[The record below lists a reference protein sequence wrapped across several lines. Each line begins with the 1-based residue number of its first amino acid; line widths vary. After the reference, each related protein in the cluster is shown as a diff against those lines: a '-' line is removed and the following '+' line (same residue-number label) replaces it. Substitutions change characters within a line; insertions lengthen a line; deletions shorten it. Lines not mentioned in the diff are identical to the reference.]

1 MPINPKKN
9 KTYLNICFFDSLN
22 ENTQIKQNLT
32 HFFLYT
38 IMHKPKL
45 VKIQNT
51 IAP

>member
-9 KTYLNICFFDSLN
+9 TTYLNICFDSQN

-32 HFFLYT
+32 HFLLCT

-45 VKIQNT
+45 VKIQTT